1 MATSRTDL
9 INQIKEQRKQAKA
22 QLLYNAGI
30 TKLKKSQLK
39 EIAQQLKEINKA
51 MRKEK
56 EEVVK
61 EDLKL
66 DANDL
71 EEEKEILLEELEE
84 LKEQDKQTK
93 IEIKELDFDDEEDQ
107 EDMERVEALY
117 KEQNPDEYDNDDDN
131 LVFEINDNEIDYNN
145 DIFEEE
151 EEPNVKMVVK
161 KEKEPKEIRKMTRQ
175 DLKKRVEFDEFES
188 DIEDE
193 EPQEEMTQ
201 QYGGLQLQE
210 AKAQV
215 EDITSG
221 FKDMMMDRIKELR
234 RFKRMKLLTPKF
246 INETIDYHNYYRGEA
261 EKQIQNVLEQ
271 LFDGDFDKSFYSKV
285 NKVFDTI
292 LNKMEK
298 ELD

>member
-1 MATSRTDL
+1 MASSRTDL

-39 EIAQQLKEINKA
+39 EIAEQLKEINRA
-51 MRKEK
+51 MKKEK
-56 EEVVK
+56 EPKAQDELYLDA
-61 EDLKL
+61 EDLQ
-66 DANDL
+66 D
-71 EEEKEILLEELEE
+71 EKEILLQELEE

-93 IEIKELDFDDEEDQ
+93 IEIQELDFDDDEDEEDIR
-107 EDMERVEALY
+107 RVE
-117 KEQNPDEYDNDDDN
+117 KELDEKYPYEEYQELTDDY
-131 LVFEINDNEIDYNN
+131 FNN
-145 DIFEEE
+145 DKITFDDLEEE
-151 EEPNVKMVVK
+151 EEPKVKMVVK

-188 DIEDE
+188 EFESDLEEE

-201 QYGGLQLQE
+201 KYGGLSIPE

-215 EDITSG
+215 EDITTG

-261 EKQIQNVLEQ
+261 EKQIRNVLEQ

-292 LNKMEK
+292 LRKMEK